1 MAKDYR
7 LDLDR
12 NINYGQDIFAKKKNL
27 NFDDLFSAKASTG
40 AAPWMPSRFEGN
52 DIVRRIQTQKLK
64 FNPGL
69 NFVGDNPEEYEVF
82 AGLGRFKRKED
93 YDFNVGRPNT
103 HNQPQNQPGF
113 NQFWVDA
120 YNLSPTLNP
129 EKRITNPMPRASNP
143 DPRGFLM
150 ATAEK
155 KAENEAKDNKSVAQL
170 LQESNNK
177 STDKKDTSKKETSVS
192 SLETFKQNN
201 EPPKA

>member
-1 MAKDYR
+1 
-7 LDLDR
+7 
-12 NINYGQDIFAKKKNL
+12 
-27 NFDDLFSAKASTG
+27 
-40 AAPWMPSRFEGN
+40 
-52 DIVRRIQTQKLK
+52 
-64 FNPGL
+64 
-69 NFVGDNPEEYEVF
+69 
-82 AGLGRFKRKED
+82 
-93 YDFNVGRPNT
+93 
-103 HNQPQNQPGF
+103 
-113 NQFWVDA
+113 
-120 YNLSPTLNP
+120 
-129 EKRITNPMPRASNP
+129 MPRASNP